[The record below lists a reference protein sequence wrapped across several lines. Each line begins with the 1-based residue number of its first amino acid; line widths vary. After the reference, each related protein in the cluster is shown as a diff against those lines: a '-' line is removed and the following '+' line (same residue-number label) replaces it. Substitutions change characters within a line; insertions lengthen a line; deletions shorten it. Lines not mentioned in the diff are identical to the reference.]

1 MLFWDVLIAF
11 CRSVG
16 TICVSAEAFQCAKRC
31 FPFLL
36 RFSDAVC
43 AACERKFGAC
53 GDPGG
58 ATVHCGN
65 PRHFQAIEG
74 GRKRVS
80 DTFTHKNS
88 GTCL

>member
-1 MLFWDVLIAF
+1 MLFWDILIAF

-43 AACERKFGAC
+43 AACICVLCVCQCEMA
-53 GDPGG
+53 
-58 ATVHCGN
+58 
-65 PRHFQAIEG
+65 
-74 GRKRVS
+74 
-80 DTFTHKNS
+80 
-88 GTCL
+88 